1 MKASTQKR
9 DISLAP
15 RNWGYSE
22 MSKQRKLVALQ
33 LRVAEAKLRDVG
45 KARAKLDCDSLK
57 ELHVSPGGV
66 IEIVGKRSTVATAVE
81 AEVAD
86 ETLSIIRIDDQ
97 TRKNASVALNEFVT
111 IRKIECND
119 AKSIS
124 LTPLGSKVYMEK
136 EFVEF
141 VRNRLRGTVV
151 VAGEELSVMVLGNPL
166 LLRVQTIRPKGCVR
180 MVSSTTLTIL
190 PEATRTK
197 IIQPT
202 SYDEIGGLDDE
213 IRRLREIVELP
224 LRKPEVFQKL
234 GVEPP
239 NGILLYGPPGCGK
252 TLIARAL
259 ASECEAN
266 FYTINGPEIMNKYY
280 GETEAKLRDLFKE
293 AKDNS
298 PSIIFIDEIDA
309 LAPRREEAFGDV
321 EKRVVGQLLAITDG
335 VSERGDV
342 IVIGATNRPDSIDPS
357 LRRPG
362 RIDREV
368 NIGVP
373 NPEARLKILQI
384 HIRGMPLT
392 NDIDL
397 ESLASE
403 LYGYTGADIRA
414 LCREAAL
421 RALRRYMPEIDAI
434 GEDFPPDTMERM
446 KVSAH
451 DFREAMREIVPT
463 AMREFYTESPKVEW
477 TEIGGLDSVKRTLVE
492 NVVWA
497 IKDASRFQKMG
508 VSPAKG
514 LLLYGPSG
522 CGKTLL
528 ARALATESGANLIS
542 IKGPEVLSKW
552 QGESEKTIR
561 EIFRKA
567 KSSSPCIILLD
578 EIDSITVTRSS
589 SVQQTDRVLSQ
600 LLTEIDSSGSF
611 GEVFVVGTTNR
622 PDLVDLSILR
632 PGRLDVMIYVPPPDD
647 RARVEIMKIHT
658 HKMPITRDV
667 SLEEISSH
675 AKGYSGADLQSVCR
689 EAAMEA
695 MRRSSEFPLVTN
707 EDFALALS
715 IVKPAL
721 PQNIESWFSV
731 MQKKLKGSPANAG
744 FIG

>member
-1 MKASTQKR
+1 
-9 DISLAP
+9 
-15 RNWGYSE
+15 
-22 MSKQRKLVALQ
+22 MSRQRKLVALQ

-45 KARAKLDCDSLK
+45 KARAKLDFGSLRD
-57 ELHVSPGGV
+57 LHVSPGDV
-66 IEIVGKRSTVATAVE
+66 IEIVGKRTTVATAVE
-81 AEVAD
+81 ADTQD
-86 ETLSIIRIDDQ
+86 ETLSILRIDGQ
-97 TRKNASVALNEFVT
+97 TRKNASVSLNEFVT
-111 IRKIECND
+111 IRKTECYD
-119 AKSIS
+119 AKSVS
-124 LTPLGSKVYMEK
+124 LIPLGSKASMEK
-136 EFVEF
+136 QFAEF
-141 VRNRLRGTVV
+141 VRNRLRGMAV
-151 VAGEELSVMVLGNPL
+151 VAGDELSVMVLGNPL
-166 LLRVQTIRPKGCVR
+166 LFRVQKVRPKGCVKI
-180 MVSSTTLTIL
+180 VSSTSLSML
-190 PEATRTK
+190 PEVASK
-197 IIQPT
+197 KSIQPA
-202 SYDEIGGLDDE
+202 SYDEIGGLDEE

-321 EKRVVGQLLAITDG
+321 EKRVVGQLLALTDG

-342 IVIGATNRPDSIDPS
+342 IVIGATNRPDSIDPA

-362 RIDREV
+362 RLDREV
-368 NIGVP
+368 YIGVP
-373 NPEARLKILQI
+373 NPEARLEILQI
-384 HIRGMPLT
+384 HVRGMPLT
-392 NDIDL
+392 SDVNL
-397 ESLASE
+397 EKLASE

-421 RALRRYMPEIDAI
+421 KALRKYIPDLDAV
-434 GEDFPPDTMERM
+434 GEDFPPDVVERM
-446 KVSAH
+446 RVSAH
-451 DFREAMREIVPT
+451 DIKEALKEIVPT
-463 AMREFYTESPKVEW
+463 AMREFYTESPKVVW
-477 TEIGGLDSVKRTLVE
+477 TEIGGLESVKRSLVE

-514 LLLYGPSG
+514 ILLYGPSG

-552 QGESEKTIR
+552 QGESEKAVR

-578 EIDSITVTRSS
+578 EIDSVAMTRSN

-600 LLTEIDSSGSF
+600 LLTEIDSSGSSAD
-611 GEVFVVGTTNR
+611 VVVVGATNR

-647 RARVEIMKIHT
+647 RARIEIMKIHT
-658 HKMPITRDV
+658 RKMPISQDI

-695 MRRSSEFPLVTN
+695 MRRNSEFPLVTKD
-707 EDFALALS
+707 DFMLALS

-721 PQNIESWFSV
+721 PQDVESWFSG
-731 MQKKLKGSPANAG
+731 MQKKLKGSPANSG

>member
-1 MKASTQKR
+1 M
-9 DISLAP
+9 
-15 RNWGYSE
+15 
-22 MSKQRKLVALQ
+22 
-33 LRVAEAKLRDVG
+33 
-45 KARAKLDCDSLK
+45 
-57 ELHVSPGGV
+57 
-66 IEIVGKRSTVATAVE
+66 
-81 AEVAD
+81 
-86 ETLSIIRIDDQ
+86 
-97 TRKNASVALNEFVT
+97 
-111 IRKIECND
+111 
-119 AKSIS
+119 
-124 LTPLGSKVYMEK
+124 
-136 EFVEF
+136 
-141 VRNRLRGTVV
+141 
-151 VAGEELSVMVLGNPL
+151 
-166 LLRVQTIRPKGCVR
+166 
-180 MVSSTTLTIL
+180 
-190 PEATRTK
+190 
-197 IIQPT
+197 
-202 SYDEIGGLDDE
+202 DDE

-321 EKRVVGQLLAITDG
+321 EKRVVGQLLALTDG

-342 IVIGATNRPDSIDPS
+342 IVIGATNRPDSIDPA

-362 RIDREV
+362 RLDREV

-451 DFREAMREIVPT
+451 DFREALREIVPT

-667 SLEEISSH
+667 SLEVISSV
-675 AKGYSGADLQSVCR
+675 A
-689 EAAMEA
+689 
-695 MRRSSEFPLVTN
+695 
-707 EDFALALS
+707 
-715 IVKPAL
+715 
-721 PQNIESWFSV
+721 
-731 MQKKLKGSPANAG
+731 
-744 FIG
+744 

>member
-1 MKASTQKR
+1 
-9 DISLAP
+9 
-15 RNWGYSE
+15 

-33 LRVAEAKLRDVG
+33 LRVAEARLRDVG
-45 KARAKLDCDSLK
+45 KARAKLDFDSLK
-57 ELHVSPGGV
+57 ELDVSPGEV
-66 IEIVGKRSTVATAVE
+66 IEIVGKRSTVATTVE
-81 AEVAD
+81 SEVPD
-86 ETLSIIRIDDQ
+86 ENLSIIRIDGQ

-119 AKSIS
+119 AKSIA
-124 LTPLGSKVYMEK
+124 LTPLGSKAFIERQ
-136 EFVEF
+136 FVEF
-141 VRNRLRGTVV
+141 VRNRLRGTAVV
-151 VAGEELSVMVLGNPL
+151 SGDELSVMVLGNPL
-166 LLRVQTIRPKGCVR
+166 LLRVQKVRPKGCVKV
-180 MVSSTTLTIL
+180 VSSTNLAMV
-190 PEATRTK
+190 PEVASK
-197 IIQPT
+197 KAIQLT
-202 SYDEIGGLDDE
+202 SYDEIGGLDEE

-259 ASECEAN
+259 AGECEAN

-321 EKRVVGQLLAITDG
+321 EKRVVGQLLALTDG

-342 IVIGATNRPDSIDPS
+342 IVIGATNRQDSIDPA

-362 RIDREV
+362 RLDREV
-368 NIGVP
+368 YIGVP
-373 NPEARLKILQI
+373 NPEARLEILQI

-392 NDIDL
+392 NDVDL
-397 ESLASE
+397 EKLALE

-421 RALRRYMPEIDAI
+421 KALRKHLPDLDAI
-434 GEDFPPDTMERM
+434 GEDFPPDTLERM
-446 KVSAH
+446 KVSAR
-451 DFREAMREIVPT
+451 DFKEALKEIVPT
-463 AMREFYTESPKVEW
+463 AMREFYTETPKVNW

-497 IKDASRFQKMG
+497 VKDAARFQKIG

-552 QGESEKTIR
+552 QGESEKAVR

-578 EIDSITVTRSS
+578 EIDSIAVTRSN

-600 LLTEIDSSGSF
+600 LLTEIDSTGSSGD
-611 GEVFVVGTTNR
+611 VFVVGATNR
-622 PDLVDLSILR
+622 PDLVDPSILR
-632 PGRLDVMIYVPPPDD
+632 PGRLDLMIYVPPPDD

-658 HKMPITRDV
+658 CKMPISKDI

-675 AKGYSGADLQSVCR
+675 AKGYSGADLQSMCR

-707 EDFALALS
+707 EDFLLALS
-715 IVKPAL
+715 IVKPA
-721 PQNIESWFSV
+721 QRQDVESWFSG
-731 MQKKLKGSPANAG
+731 MQKKLKGPPANSG